1 MKVLP
6 VFLLFL
12 AVVNAAVIKRDLDSI
27 NSSKVQERDEECIDP
42 YCGGGAR
49 RDLSS
54 SINDI

>member
-27 NSSKVQERDEECIDP
+27 NSSKVQERDEDCKDP
-42 YCGGGAR
+42 NCDGGAR

-54 SINDI
+54 NINGI